1 MDKAR
6 DYVDEKLYIP
16 MGVKPEAEFF
26 KGFGKKQMMQAAAGS
41 LTCGLIACLLWFI
54 TQKATM
60 SMIIALSGIA
70 GSVMMTAKDQNNLS
84 VVDQIGNMLC
94 FARSQKI
101 YPYCYGDEW
110 TKEQ

>member
-1 MDKAR
+1 M
-6 DYVDEKLYIP
+6 DEKLYIP

-41 LTCGLIACLLWFI
+41 LACGLVACLLWFI
-54 TQKATM
+54 TQKAT
-60 SMIIALSGIA
+60 
-70 GSVMMTAKDQNNLS
+70 
-84 VVDQIGNMLC
+84 IGNMLC

-110 TKEQ
+110 TKEQWGIQ